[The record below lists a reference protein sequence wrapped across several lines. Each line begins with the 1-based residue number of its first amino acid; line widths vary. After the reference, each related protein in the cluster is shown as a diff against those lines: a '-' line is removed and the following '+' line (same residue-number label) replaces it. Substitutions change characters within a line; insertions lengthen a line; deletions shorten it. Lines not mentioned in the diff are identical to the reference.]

1 MQGQTQ
7 PNYFVMMVLQH
18 EHEAKIKFF
27 ICLGKRNSSLLCW
40 ENTTSPTFN
49 TQELKS
55 IEYHKWSAE
64 VNMIHTKNAINWGKL
79 IHAQTKIFGFLSI
92 YLYNSS

>member
-1 MQGQTQ
+1 MHNWRFSIYMNMPRNCLYSAPSNNYLNTVIMQGQTQ

-49 TQELKS
+49 TQEIKS
-55 IEYHKWSAE
+55 IEYHK
-64 VNMIHTKNAINWGKL
+64 
-79 IHAQTKIFGFLSI
+79 
-92 YLYNSS
+92 